1 MTEKFIPTAKV
12 VDGLLIL
19 SLPDAIC
26 PVVWQMDVTQSK
38 SSALEVR
45 PNDGDATVHLVLKTP
60 RQDVLEVAQYESRE
74 QAIKALL
81 TVSAAMERAHGQIH
95 SAANGTGH
103 GVRGYDFTVPTLYNG
118 ASGSSSSF
126 GGVFK
131 FLGYAALGIILL
143 AVTFGLISVA
153 LNLMSGGSTS
163 SSSSST
169 SSVSSSSGGSSEAS
183 GQSMSA
189 EDFLQG
195 R

>member
-1 MTEKFIPTAKV
+1 MSEKFLPTAKV

-45 PNDGDATVHLVLKTP
+45 PNDGDTTVHLVLKTP
-60 RQDVLEVAQYESRE
+60 RQDVLEVAQYQTRE
-74 QAIKALL
+74 QAVKALL
-81 TVSAAMERAHGQIH
+81 AVSAAMERAHGQIFRSEKDAAAGPRSYDYTVPALYSTSNGSSPALH
-95 SAANGTGH
+95 SAF
-103 GVRGYDFTVPTLYNG
+103 R
-118 ASGSSSSF
+118 
-126 GGVFK
+126 
-131 FLGYAALGIILL
+131 FLGYAVLGVILL

-153 LNLMSGGSTS
+153 LSLMTSGSAASLS
-163 SSSSST
+163 SSSAASSQE
-169 SSVSSSSGGSSEAS
+169 SSSASS

>member
-1 MTEKFIPTAKV
+1 MTEKFTPTAKV

-45 PNDGDATVHLVLKTP
+45 PNEGDATVHLVLKTP
-60 RQDVLEVAQYESRE
+60 RQDVLEVAQYQSRE
-74 QAIKALL
+74 QAVKALL

-95 SAANGTGH
+95 GSTNGAGH
-103 GVRGYDFTVPTLYNG
+103 GSRGYDYSVPALYKG
-118 ASGSSSSF
+118 SSGSGSVVQ
-126 GGVFK
+126 GAFK
-131 FLGYAALGIILL
+131 FLGYGALGVILL
-143 AVTFGLISVA
+143 AITFGLVSVA
-153 LNLMSGGSTS
+153 VSLMSGGGASSPSTS
-163 SSSSST
+163 SM
-169 SSVSSSSGGSSEAS
+169 SSSSGGSSEAS